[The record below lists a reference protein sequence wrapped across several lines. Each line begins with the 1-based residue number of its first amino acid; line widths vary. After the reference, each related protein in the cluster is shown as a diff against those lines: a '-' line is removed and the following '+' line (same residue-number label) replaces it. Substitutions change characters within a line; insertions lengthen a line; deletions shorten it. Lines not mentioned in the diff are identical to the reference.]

1 MALLY
6 GGLKII
12 LYTSRPFSPYTST
25 VFLAPFSRTFHFA
38 LSTPY
43 PPFFTSITS
52 FLHCLRINI
61 SQRFFCTVSGA
72 PRHTSPGAWRS
83 SSATALSHNCKVSTT
98 APAIASPLQPAPA
111 HRQTQCSSNSYAS
124 MSRYVSPWNLTAVGT
139 CPEGGGG
146 KGAAGCTMSEKL
158 ARSYLTRART
168 SHSREKGL
176 PNVSLMLAKAV
187 RCGAT

>member
-1 MALLY
+1 
-6 GGLKII
+6 
-12 LYTSRPFSPYTST
+12 
-25 VFLAPFSRTFHFA
+25 
-38 LSTPY
+38 
-43 PPFFTSITS
+43 
-52 FLHCLRINI
+52 
-61 SQRFFCTVSGA
+61 
-72 PRHTSPGAWRS
+72 
-83 SSATALSHNCKVSTT
+83 
-98 APAIASPLQPAPA
+98 
-111 HRQTQCSSNSYAS
+111 

-176 PNVSLMLAKAV
+176 PNVSLMLAKAE